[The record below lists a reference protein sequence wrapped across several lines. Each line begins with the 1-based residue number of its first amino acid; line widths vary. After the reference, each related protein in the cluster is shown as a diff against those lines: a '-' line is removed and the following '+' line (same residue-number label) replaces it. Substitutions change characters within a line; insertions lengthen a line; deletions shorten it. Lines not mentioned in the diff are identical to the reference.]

1 MERLLASLLTPALAA
16 GWQSTEDNRK
26 AFRELCFLLAARAGA
41 LAALFTG
48 TCSIPCRMCQGR
60 LWTPAAEFAPVWGGM
75 LRGAVPQLPVQI
87 AGLAGWYITS
97 RVFALGLC
105 YGNIDL
111 LLGLTSQS
119 FQWVGL
125 TVINETGWNLC

>member
-1 MERLLASLLTPALAA
+1 
-16 GWQSTEDNRK
+16 
-26 AFRELCFLLAARAGA
+26 
-41 LAALFTG
+41 
-48 TCSIPCRMCQGR
+48 MCQGR
-60 LWTPAAEFAPVWGGM
+60 LGTPAAEFAPVWGGM
-75 LRGAVPQLPVQI
+75 LGGAAPQLPVRI
-87 AGLAGWYITS
+87 AGLAGWYIIS